1 MKLENALKKLQK
13 LGLTTQSSGNL
24 YTTIVGKNIIEFRV
38 SIFGDNLNNIGLIR
52 VIGKDER
59 DDFMQDYCAGVFC
72 DNLSQAIR
80 LASN

>member
-1 MKLENALKKLQK
+1 MKLENALKKLQT
-13 LGLTTQSSGNL
+13 LGLTTQSIGNQ

-38 SIFGDNLNNIGLIR
+38 GIFGDNLNNIGLIR

-59 DDFMQDYCAGVFC
+59 DDFMHDYCAGVFC